1 MRILSWV
8 ACFGICLTAIST
20 AFAQLP
26 WSSDGMRVA
35 DCVPSSGSATS
46 APVHPAVTKPISVP
60 SFTATLPFHLTWGY
74 LIVVVGSIGNV
85 HHLHFLVDAGAYP
98 SLVDQKIVRDLGRVH
113 CY

>member
-1 MRILSWV
+1 MRIHSWV
-8 ACFGICLTAIST
+8 AFFGICLTAIST

-26 WSSDGMRVA
+26 CSSDGMRVA

-46 APVHPAVTKPISVP
+46 APVHPAVTTPISAP
-60 SFTATLPFHLTWGY
+60 SFTATLPFHLSWGY
-74 LIVVVGSIGNV
+74 LIVVEGSIGNV
-85 HHLHFLVDAGAYP
+85 HHLHFLVDTGAYP